1 MTDLTSDLF
10 AESPRTELAV
20 RVGIGGWVF
29 PAWRKNFYPDGL
41 VQAKELQHASRHLA
55 TIEINGTF
63 YRAPA
68 PTTYAKWRNDTP
80 DGFVFSLKAPRYIT
94 ETKRLAGVAK
104 GVVGFIDGGLAELGD
119 RLGPILWQFAPWR
132 AFDADDIAAFMDLL
146 PQELDGRAL
155 RHVLEVR
162 HDSFRCHDYVALARA
177 HGLVTVFTDS
187 PDHPSFADATGD
199 FIYARLMRS
208 RSDIDTGYPPD
219 ELDSWAKRCR
229 TWSAGGT
236 PDDLPCVDTD
246 ASARTKP
253 RDVFVYFISA
263 AKERNPAAAMALQSQ
278 VLTTLSS

>member
-1 MTDLTSDLF
+1 
-10 AESPRTELAV
+10 
-20 RVGIGGWVF
+20 
-29 PAWRKNFYPDGL
+29 
-41 VQAKELQHASRHLA
+41 
-55 TIEINGTF
+55 
-63 YRAPA
+63 
-68 PTTYAKWRNDTP
+68 
-80 DGFVFSLKAPRYIT
+80 VFSLKAPRYIT

-219 ELDSWAKRCR
+219 ELDTSGRSVAGPGLRAERR
-229 TWSAGGT
+229 TIFPAST
-236 PDDLPCVDTD
+236 PMHPL
-246 ASARTKP
+246 
-253 RDVFVYFISA
+253 
-263 AKERNPAAAMALQSQ
+263 ERNPA
-278 VLTTLSS
+278 TCSSTSSAPRRNAIPPQRGH